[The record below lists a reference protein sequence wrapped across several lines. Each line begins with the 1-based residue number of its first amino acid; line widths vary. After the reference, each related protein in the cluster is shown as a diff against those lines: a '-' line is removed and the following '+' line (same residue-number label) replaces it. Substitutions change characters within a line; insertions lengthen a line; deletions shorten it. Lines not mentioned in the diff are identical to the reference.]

1 MSDSAPLWIVS
12 VPARTLEE
20 SETLQA
26 RLIELCDAGPV
37 ELETVDQR
45 VIWLESYFEDETRAR
60 LIRDVLSGEFP
71 GLEISLRICPSK
83 DWTTFWRHHFKPRQ
97 IGKRLMIVPEWMR
110 DEVPTPSGCERILVN
125 PGLSF
130 GTGDH
135 FTTRYCL
142 EMLDTLARAGVK
154 PDRAF
159 DAGCG
164 SAIIS
169 IAARKLGWPS
179 LLAVDNDPVA
189 VGQAAEN
196 VELNGISGGIDLQVM
211 DLTREFPRE
220 TFPVVFANIYGG
232 LLMDLAPQLLRVC
245 SHTLILSG
253 VRVVEAE
260 AVSAVFGQ
268 LGAVEKGSNA
278 DHEWCG
284 LWFEIPKG

>member
-1 MSDSAPLWIVS
+1 MTDPAPLWILS
-12 VPARTLEE
+12 VPARTAEE
-20 SETLQA
+20 SEALQE
-26 RLIELCDAGPV
+26 RLTDLCGASPV

-45 VIWLESYFEDETRAR
+45 VVWLESYFEDETEAF
-60 LIRDVLSGEFP
+60 LIRDVISGEFSE
-71 GLEISLRICPSK
+71 LEIQVRPCPAR
-83 DWTTFWRHHFKPRQ
+83 DWTTFWRHHFKPRE
-97 IGKRLMIVPEWMR
+97 IGKKLMIVPEWMR
-110 DEVPTPSGCERILVN
+110 DEVAVPEGRERVLVN

-142 EMLDTLARAGVK
+142 EMLDTLAGEGIC
-154 PDRAF
+154 PGRAF

-179 LLAVDNDPVA
+179 ILAVDNDPVA
-189 VGQAAEN
+189 VNQAREN
-196 VELNGISGGIDLQVM
+196 LELNAITEGIDLQVM

-220 TFPVVFANIYGG
+220 QFPVVFANIYGG
-232 LLMDLAPQLLRVC
+232 LLMDLAPQLLRIC

-253 VRVVEAE
+253 IRVIEAE
-260 AVSAVFGQ
+260 AVSSVFTQ
-268 LGAVEKGSNA
+268 LGAVEKGSDA

-284 LWFEIPKG
+284 LRLEIP

>member
-1 MSDSAPLWIVS
+1 MTHTSPLWILS
-12 VPARTLEE
+12 VPA
-20 SETLQA
+20 ETPEQSIALQT
-26 RLIELCDAGPV
+26 RIIELCDAGPV
-37 ELETVDQR
+37 ELEAADQR
-45 VIWLESYFEDETRAR
+45 VTWLESYFDDETRAF

-71 GLEISLRICPSK
+71 GCGIQVRPCPSR

-110 DEVPTPSGCERILVN
+110 DQVPLPPGCARVLIN

-142 EMLDTLARAGVK
+142 EMLDTLAAEGIS
-154 PDRAF
+154 PPRAF

-179 LLAVDNDPVA
+179 ILAVDNDPVA
-189 VGQAAEN
+189 IGQAREN
-196 VELNGISGGIDLQVM
+196 LQLNEIAHGIDLQVM

-220 TFPVVFANIYGG
+220 RFPVVFANIYGG

-253 VRVVEAE
+253 IRVIEAD
-260 AVSAVFGQ
+260 AVSAVFTQ
-268 LGAVEKGSNA
+268 LGAVEEGANA

-284 LWFEIPKG
+284 LRLRIP

>member
-1 MSDSAPLWIVS
+1 MNDPAPLWILS
-12 VPARTLEE
+12 VPAHTPEE
-20 SETLQA
+20 AETLQA
-26 RLIELCDAGPV
+26 RLIDLCDASPV

-45 VIWLESYFEDETRAR
+45 VIWLESYFEEETRAC
-60 LIRDVLSGEFP
+60 LIRDVLAGEFP
-71 GLEISLRICPSK
+71 GVELQLRPCPGR
-83 DWTTFWRHHFKPRQ
+83 DWTTFWRHHFKPRE
-97 IGKRLMIVPEWMR
+97 IGDRLMIVPEWMR
-110 DEVPTPSGCERILVN
+110 DEVPVPPGRERVLVN

-142 EMLDTLARAGVK
+142 EMLDRLAGQGML
-154 PDRAF
+154 PERAF

-179 LLAVDNDPVA
+179 MLAVDNDPVA
-189 VGQAAEN
+189 VNQAAEN
-196 VELNGISGGIDLQVM
+196 LELNRITEGIDLQVM

-232 LLMDLAPQLLRVC
+232 LLMDLAPQLLRIC

-253 VRVVEAE
+253 IRVIEAE
-260 AVSAVFGQ
+260 AVSSVFTQ
-268 LGAVEKGSNA
+268 LGAVEQGSDA

-284 LWFEIPKG
+284 LHLEVRG